1 MLSHKE
7 QKMIQ
12 IKFGTDGWRAIIAD
26 DFTVENVMRV
36 AYATAL
42 RLKQDKPRP
51 SVVIGHDCRFGG
63 ELFVNSVIRVLVSE
77 GVKVHYSRGITST
90 PMVSLGTV
98 KLGADQGIII
108 TASHN
113 PPSYNGFKLK
123 SSYGGPS
130 APGFV
135 SEVEDLIPDAPVT
148 GLLSAEEALNSPI
161 CEKVDLEE
169 MYIKH
174 VEASFDVELMRRSGI
189 NVAYDAMY
197 GAGQQVMR
205 KLFPEITFLHAEWN
219 PGFDGQA
226 PEPIHKN
233 LQELSELIRIS
244 EDIDLGIATD
254 GDADRIGL
262 YNGKGKF
269 IDSHH
274 IILLLAH
281 YLYREKGYRGDVI
294 KSFSCCS
301 KIDKLCQQLG
311 LNSITTKIGFKYI
324 CELMVE
330 GDALVGGEE
339 SGGIA
344 IKGHIPERDGIWMGL
359 TIWEMM
365 AKSGKSL
372 DELID
377 EIYKMVGSFA
387 VERYDEHVENQ
398 LKNSIIENC
407 KQGVYKKFGSHSV
420 VMMEDTDG
428 FKFHLEDGS
437 WVMFRA
443 SGTEPVLRIYCESEN
458 SEKCFSILDAAKAT
472 VLN

>member
-1 MLSHKE
+1 MV
-7 QKMIQ
+7 Q

-26 DFTVENVMRV
+26 DFTVENVIRV
-36 AYATAL
+36 AHATAL
-42 RLKQDKPRP
+42 RLKQDAANP

-63 ELFVNSVIRVLVSE
+63 ELFVNAVIRVLVTQ
-77 GVKVHYSRGITST
+77 GVKVYYSRGITST
-90 PMVSLGTV
+90 PMISLGTV
-98 KLGADQGIII
+98 KLNADQGIII

-130 APGFV
+130 SPGFV
-135 SEVEDLIPDAPVT
+135 SEVENLIPDHNVSD
-148 GLLSAEEALNSPI
+148 LISLEEAIQSPL
-161 CEKVDLEE
+161 CNQVDLEDL
-169 MYIKH
+169 YIQH
-174 VEASFDVELMRRSGI
+174 VKSSFDLDLMRNSGI
-189 NVAYDAMY
+189 SVAYDAMY

-233 LQELSELIRIS
+233 LHELSELIRLS

-262 YNGKGKF
+262 YNSKGAF

-274 IILLLAH
+274 IILLLTH
-281 YLYREKGYRGDVI
+281 YLFHEKGFRGDVI
-294 KSFSCCS
+294 KSFSCCT
-301 KIDKLCQQLG
+301 KIDQLCQKLG
-311 LNSITTKIGFKYI
+311 IKSVTTKIGFKYI
-324 CELMVE
+324 CELMVA

-372 DELID
+372 DELIE
-377 EIYKMVGSFA
+377 EIYALVGSFA
-387 VERYDEHVENQ
+387 VERFDEHVENN
-398 LKNSIIENC
+398 LKNQIIENC
-407 KQGVYKKFGSHSV
+407 KKGVYKNFGQWTV
-420 VMMEDTDG
+420 ERMEDTDG
-428 FKFHLEDGS
+428 FKFHLNDGS

-443 SGTEPVLRIYCESEN
+443 SGTEPVLRIYCESES
-458 SEKCFSILDAAKAT
+458 SEKCFAILNEAKAV
-472 VLN
+472 VLSV